1 VSEKPAPSA
10 RSALV
15 SSPLFAGVIGL
26 TVFVALWESIVRV
39 FDVKRYVLL
48 PPSTIV
54 GELLER
60 PGFYWE
66 QTWVTALEALLGYL
80 LALAVALAWGALMA
94 RVRFIEHATGPVAV
108 LVQVTPIIAYAPSV
122 VLWLGAGMRPIVLLT
137 SLICLVPLLFNVV
150 AGLRAA
156 DPAALEVL
164 ASVNA
169 STWEQFHRVRLPSSL
184 PFLVAA
190 TRTCVGLAL
199 IGAVLAEQF
208 ALVDRGL
215 GQLIR
220 RAFALSAFEQV
231 WAAILATAVLGG
243 VLVGLLDIAE
253 RRLLHWHAS
262 QRA

>member
-1 VSEKPAPSA
+1 MSRVGRVLSEP
-10 RSALV
+10 LV
-15 SSPLFAGVIGL
+15 AGAIGL
-26 TVFVALWESIVRV
+26 AVFLGTWEAIVRV

-54 GELLER
+54 AELLDE

-66 QTWVTALEALLGYL
+66 QTTVTALAALLGYL
-80 LALAVALAWGALMA
+80 LALAVAVAWGALMA
-94 RVRFIEHATGPVAV
+94 RLRFLEHATGPVAV
-108 LVQVTPIIAYAPSV
+108 LIQVTPIVAYAPSV
-122 VLWLGAGMRPIVLLT
+122 VLWLGAGLRPIVLLT

-164 ASVNA
+164 ASVDA
-169 STWEQFHRVRLPSSL
+169 SSWEQLRRVRLPSSL
-184 PFLVAA
+184 PYLFAA

-220 RAFALSAFEQV
+220 RAFAFSAFEQV
-231 WAAILATAVLGG
+231 WAAIFATALLGAVLIA
-243 VLVGLLDIAE
+243 LLTVAE
-253 RRLLHWHAS
+253 RRLLRWHAS
-262 QRA
+262 QRV

>member
-1 VSEKPAPSA
+1 VKRRAQAVRGPF
-10 RSALV
+10 R
-15 SSPLFAGVIGL
+15 SPLVAGAIGL
-26 TVFVALWESIVRV
+26 ALFLATWEAGVRV

-48 PPSTIV
+48 PPSTIIA
-54 GELLER
+54 ELAEH

-66 QTWVTALEALLGYL
+66 QTWVTAVEALLGYL
-80 LALAVALAWGALMA
+80 LALVVAVGWGALMA
-94 RVRFIEHATGPVAV
+94 RIRFIEHATGPVAV

-164 ASVNA
+164 ASVDA
-169 STWEQFHRVRLPSSL
+169 SSWEQLHRVRLPSAL
-184 PFLVAA
+184 PYVLAA

-220 RAFALSAFEQV
+220 RSFALSAFDQV
-231 WAAILATAVLGG
+231 WAAIFATAVLGG
-243 VLVGLLDIAE
+243 VLIGLLDVVE
-253 RRLLHWHAS
+253 RRLLRWHAS
-262 QRA
+262 QR

>member
-1 VSEKPAPSA
+1 MRRLRASPA
-10 RSALV
+10 L
-15 SSPLFAGVIGL
+15 AGVIGIA
-26 TVFVALWESIVRV
+26 VFLALWEAVVRL
-39 FDVKRYVLL
+39 FDVERYVLL

-54 GELLER
+54 RELLDQ

-66 QTWVTALEALLGYL
+66 QTWVTAVEALLGYL
-80 LALAVALAWGALMA
+80 LALAVAVGWGALMA

-108 LVQVTPIIAYAPSV
+108 LVQVTPIVAYAPSV

-150 AGLRAA
+150 AGLRSA

-164 ASVNA
+164 ASVDA
-169 STWEQFHRVRLPSSL
+169 SSWEQLRRVRLPSSL
-184 PFLVAA
+184 PYVLAA

-215 GQLIR
+215 GQLMR
-220 RAFALSAFEQV
+220 RAFAFSAFEQV
-231 WAAILATAVLGG
+231 WAAIFATAFLGAVLI
-243 VLVGLLDIAE
+243 GLLTVVE
-253 RRLLHWHAS
+253 RRLLRWHVS
-262 QRA
+262 QRQ